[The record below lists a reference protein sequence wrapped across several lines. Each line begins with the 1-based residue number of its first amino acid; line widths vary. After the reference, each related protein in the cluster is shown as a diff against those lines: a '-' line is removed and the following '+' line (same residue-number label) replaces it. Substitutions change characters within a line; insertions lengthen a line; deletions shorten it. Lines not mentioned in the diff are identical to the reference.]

1 MDTSFLEN
9 NFEDL
14 LENMRYQSFCKDAIA
29 DCKRVG
35 NEFILCAKDIQVETF
50 NEAWEFYRKRHPT
63 LSSSSLKTRH
73 TSLRIV
79 FRFAVNKEYPVH
91 QLSSSQLKL
100 EIHSKGLLDLYD
112 LQNRMDE
119 FLSLLSAEGYSV
131 GKRSTL
137 RTSIGRIIIQARTIK
152 WDTFQE
158 IRDWYDN
165 QELSDH
171 YRFHVRETID
181 KIECFM
187 TNGTI
192 TPHPSIQN
200 KMVEKIPSIG
210 KLNLTFLQDN
220 LPKLLSYMENSGYG
234 EDYRKKVSFIANR
247 IVILSRSI
255 KWDSYEDIWN
265 WYDARIR
272 GEQYRKDVRCVL
284 GLLLDF
290 HLKGVM
296 PNNRLTQ
303 NVLCL
308 RDNNYSHLLPQY
320 KSLVD
325 YVNDLEKQRGLKQSS
340 ITRTKETASSFLRH
354 LQNKGFNY
362 LNDVTEDTVL
372 EYFFADGEEKRGYA
386 TLSNLRRFLT
396 KGCEIDEACK
406 TILIYLPVLRNAR
419 ITIQYLTAEEIKLF
433 KSALFDGFNK
443 LSYKERA
450 IGGLL
455 VYTPMRSSDIASLTL
470 DSFDLRNNIFYFIQE
485 KTSNPVALTFNA
497 NLGNLIYD
505 YCVYERENTG
515 SNQLF
520 LSDDPP
526 YNPLGEGGIEWAAG
540 KIMAAAG
547 IRQNEGDRQG
557 THIFRHRGATTMA
570 QNNVPAPVI
579 SAAMGQNSPRSL
591 APYLS
596 ADFVHLKICALGLN
610 KFPLPKEVFS
620 VV

>member
-1 MDTSFLEN
+1 
-9 NFEDL
+9 
-14 LENMRYQSFCKDAIA
+14 
-29 DCKRVG
+29 
-35 NEFILCAKDIQVETF
+35 
-50 NEAWEFYRKRHPT
+50 
-63 LSSSSLKTRH
+63 
-73 TSLRIV
+73 
-79 FRFAVNKEYPVH
+79 
-91 QLSSSQLKL
+91 
-100 EIHSKGLLDLYD
+100 
-112 LQNRMDE
+112 
-119 FLSLLSAEGYSV
+119 
-131 GKRSTL
+131 
-137 RTSIGRIIIQARTIK
+137 
-152 WDTFQE
+152 
-158 IRDWYDN
+158 
-165 QELSDH
+165 
-171 YRFHVRETID
+171 
-181 KIECFM
+181 
-187 TNGTI
+187 
-192 TPHPSIQN
+192 
-200 KMVEKIPSIG
+200 
-210 KLNLTFLQDN
+210 
-220 LPKLLSYMENSGYG
+220 MENSGYG

-290 HLKGVM
+290 HLKGIM

-362 LNDVTEDTVL
+362 LNDVTEDIVL

-419 ITIQYLTAEEIKLF
+419 KTIQYLTAEEIKLF

-485 KTSNPVALTFNA
+485 KTSNP
-497 NLGNLIYD
+497 
-505 YCVYERENTG
+505 
-515 SNQLF
+515 
-520 LSDDPP
+520 
-526 YNPLGEGGIEWAAG
+526 
-540 KIMAAAG
+540 
-547 IRQNEGDRQG
+547 
-557 THIFRHRGATTMA
+557 
-570 QNNVPAPVI
+570 
-579 SAAMGQNSPRSL
+579 
-591 APYLS
+591 
-596 ADFVHLKICALGLN
+596 
-610 KFPLPKEVFS
+610 
-620 VV
+620 

>member
-210 KLNLTFLQDN
+210 KLDLTFLQDN
-220 LPKLLSYMENSGYG
+220 LPKLLSYMENSVLHC
-234 EDYRKKVSFIANR
+234 KSH
-247 IVILSRSI
+247 
-255 KWDSYEDIWN
+255 SYP
-265 WYDARIR
+265 
-272 GEQYRKDVRCVL
+272 
-284 GLLLDF
+284 F
-290 HLKGVM
+290 
-296 PNNRLTQ
+296 
-303 NVLCL
+303 
-308 RDNNYSHLLPQY
+308 
-320 KSLVD
+320 
-325 YVNDLEKQRGLKQSS
+325 EKYQVG
-340 ITRTKETASSFLRH
+340 FL
-354 LQNKGFNY
+354 
-362 LNDVTEDTVL
+362 
-372 EYFFADGEEKRGYA
+372 
-386 TLSNLRRFLT
+386 
-396 KGCEIDEACK
+396 
-406 TILIYLPVLRNAR
+406 
-419 ITIQYLTAEEIKLF
+419 
-433 KSALFDGFNK
+433 
-443 LSYKERA
+443 
-450 IGGLL
+450 
-455 VYTPMRSSDIASLTL
+455 
-470 DSFDLRNNIFYFIQE
+470 
-485 KTSNPVALTFNA
+485 
-497 NLGNLIYD
+497 
-505 YCVYERENTG
+505 
-515 SNQLF
+515 
-520 LSDDPP
+520 
-526 YNPLGEGGIEWAAG
+526 
-540 KIMAAAG
+540 
-547 IRQNEGDRQG
+547 
-557 THIFRHRGATTMA
+557 
-570 QNNVPAPVI
+570 
-579 SAAMGQNSPRSL
+579 
-591 APYLS
+591 
-596 ADFVHLKICALGLN
+596 
-610 KFPLPKEVFS
+610 
-620 VV
+620 